1 MLCGGRGQAWA
12 WGVALLLTWARAA
25 TPSPA
30 VDNEAAGRAWDEVLR
45 NVSHLSS
52 GSLGT
57 SCAAQPFY
65 RIAVEMERFETTRQK
80 VDLMVRVL
88 RNLTSQATVEVLV
101 GSLLDSEGE
110 KVRGVRVIYTPP
122 HGHSPALTFSSRP
135 PSPFTTTTTTTSITP
150 LVNTTDVKMQW
161 VKEQPWFWGEGP
173 YGAPH
178 TKERFQGGGGEGA
191 LGLWTFPYFVCEG
204 RRWVVSYTA
213 PLRPSTS
220 PVLSFPS
227 SSFPSS
233 SSSSFSRS
241 SQGTKNWDMEL
252 VSVDVDLSSF
262 DINQCDLED
271 GEEEEEEEEEDQ
283 QEDGEEVRE
292 ARGQLSFFRGSHK
305 CDRETSK
312 CVFRSGHGWVRGGYI
327 CRCLHG
333 FYPQNTTFNGTM
345 VEVAWEGKLAHNN
358 PIYDQLYTCRP
369 CPKHCQNC
377 TREEPCDAP
386 YNWPFRIALLSIS
399 SLCIVFTFVL
409 MALVYHYRSVKV
421 FRLASPTFL
430 CICLIGCT
438 IMYLEMAAIFPVLD
452 TYSCVATKW
461 TRHLGFC
468 ITFSSLLMKT
478 WRVSLTYRVTS
489 AHKIKLTDK
498 QLLQWLTPILL
509 IMLVYLG
516 AWSLSATPSAEVMDD
531 DRNLKYKQ
539 CIYDWWDHSLA
550 MGEVLFLM
558 WGVKVCFSVR
568 KAESFFDEAKYIS
581 WAVYNIAVVNIVMVA
596 FHLLIFPKAGP
607 DIKYLFGFLRTQFST
622 STTVLLIFGP
632 KFYRIVQGTGDQYD
646 NRARAKGVTASF
658 SLNGLGVMND
668 EPADLSQENEELK
681 EEIQKLAAQME
692 FMKIVHMEM
701 NNRHLKPKP
710 SGYFSDKNP
719 AMAGPTSP
727 SGPRS
732 DTTTQENPPAKL
744 SSPANEGAADR
755 V

>member
-1 MLCGGRGQAWA
+1 MLR
-12 WGVALLLTWARAA
+12 
-25 TPSPA
+25 
-30 VDNEAAGRAWDEVLR
+30 E
-45 NVSHLSS
+45 VSHLSS
-52 GSLGT
+52 GSTGT
-57 SCAAQPFY
+57 ACAAQPFY
-65 RIAVEMERFETTRQK
+65 RIAVDMDRFEVTRQK
-80 VDLMVRVL
+80 VDLIVRIL
-88 RNLTSQATVEVLV
+88 RRNANQELLKDLV
-101 GSLLDSEGE
+101 GSLLESEGGR
-110 KVRGVRVIYTPP
+110 VREVRLMQRGLP
-122 HGHSPALTFSSRP
+122 HR
-135 PSPFTTTTTTTSITP
+135 SPFITFAGRPSSSPITTTTTTA
-150 LVNTTDVKMQW
+150 VNTTSTSMEW
-161 VKEQPWFWGEGP
+161 VDRQPWFWGQGP
-173 YGAPH
+173 YGSPDSF
-178 TKERFQGGGGEGA
+178 ERFQEKRVKGA
-191 LGLWTFPYFVCEG
+191 LGRWTFPYFVCEG
-204 RRWVVSYTA
+204 RRWLVSYTA
-213 PLRPSTS
+213 PLQPLGEATRNRKASD
-220 PVLSFPS
+220 V
-227 SSFPSS
+227 
-233 SSSSFSRS
+233 
-241 SQGTKNWDMEL
+241 EV
-252 VSVDVDLSSF
+252 VSVDIDLTSF
-262 DINQCDLED
+262 DINQCDGPEE
-271 GEEEEEEEEEDQ
+271 GEEEEEEEMVMTEE
-283 QEDGEEVRE
+283 EEEKEEGKTRNP
-292 ARGQLSFFRGSHK
+292 LSFFKNSHK
-305 CDRETSK
+305 CNKITSE
-312 CVFRSGHGWVRGGYI
+312 CVFQPGQGWVRGAYV
-327 CRCLHG
+327 CRCKDG
-333 FYPQNTTFNGTM
+333 YFPQNRTFNGALL
-345 VEVAWEGKLAHNN
+345 EVAWEGKQHRNTSFF
-358 PIYDQLYTCRP
+358 DMMYTCHP
-369 CPKHCQNC
+369 CPEHCPNC
-377 TREEPCDAP
+377 TKEEPCDAP

-399 SLCIVFTFVL
+399 LLCIVFTFVL

-438 IMYLEMAAIFPVLD
+438 IMYFEMAAIFPVLD

-509 IMLVYLG
+509 IMLVYLS
-516 AWSLSATPSAEVMDD
+516 AWSLSATPSAEVKAADSG
-531 DRNLKYKQ
+531 LKYKQ
-539 CIYDWWDHSLA
+539 CKYDWWDHSLA
-550 MGEVLFLM
+550 AGEVLFLM

-581 WAVYNIAVVNIVMVA
+581 WAVYNIALVNIVMVA
-596 FHLLIFPKAGP
+596 FHLIIFPDAGP
-607 DIKYLFGFLRTQFST
+607 DVKYLFGFLRTQFST

-727 SGPRS
+727 SGPR
-732 DTTTQENPPAKL
+732 TTDAGQENAPAKL
-744 SSPANEGAADR
+744 SSPATEVADDR